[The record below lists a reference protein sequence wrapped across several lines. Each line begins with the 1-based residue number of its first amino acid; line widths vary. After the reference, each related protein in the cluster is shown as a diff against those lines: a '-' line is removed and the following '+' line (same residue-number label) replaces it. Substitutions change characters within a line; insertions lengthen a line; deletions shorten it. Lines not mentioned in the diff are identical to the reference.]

1 LLMATILSITEKI
14 DNVGRWGRPSALRW
28 PDADRDHCAG
38 TIQRV

>member
-1 LLMATILSITEKI
+1 MGTILSITEKI
-14 DNVGRWGRPSALRW
+14 DNVDRWCPPPALRW